1 MHHRFAIVLFA
12 CLHFFAAASLFAQL
26 EKGPYI
32 QNVSENSA
40 TVVWYTTGA
49 TPGTFKYGPSL
60 SNLNTT
66 VTTASDD
73 VHTVV
78 LSGLSPDTRYY
89 YSVGN
94 GSTVYASGDAYYFET
109 YPVPATSTSFRF
121 TAFGDCGTGD
131 QYQYD
136 TAEQLEL
143 LSPRSALHLLPGD
156 IVYNNGG
163 RKRYQERYFDVY
175 WKTIRNVVFWPALGN
190 HDVNNSCQGCAWF
203 EFFYTP
209 ANNPDNIE
217 NYYSFDYGPAHFV
230 VLDDELTREQ
240 GKTDQMLDWMDQ
252 DLEDA
257 KARGIT
263 WLIAIFHKAPYSRGS
278 RGDDEFNQTNL
289 VPRLEAQGVD
299 LVISGHSHAY
309 ERSYLLNNNAII
321 DNNQNTYSK
330 NGHGPGTL
338 YIVNGVGGGKL
349 GVISG
354 KHALMAA
361 QYGGI
366 SGVSVFDIDG
376 NTLTGFLKKSDGTV
390 IDNFSLSK
398 NGGGGG
404 NQPPT
409 AVAEANPT
417 SGTAPLDVN
426 FTGSN
431 SSDPDGTIQS
441 YSWDFGDGNSS
452 TLADPS
458 HTYSSAGT
466 YTAVLTVTDNQ
477 GATGTDQVV
486 ITVNSAGGGNQP
498 PTAVAEANPTSGT
511 APLDV
516 NFTGS
521 NSSDPDGT
529 IQSYS
534 WDFGDGNSSTL
545 ADPSHTYSSAGTYTA
560 VLTVTDD
567 QGATGTDQVVI
578 TVNSAG
584 GGNQPPVATITSPT
598 EGQNFPSGSTI
609 SYSGTGTDPEDGDL
623 PAANFTWTADLPNGT
638 KNYPIASGT
647 KSGSIFAQLDGD
659 YTLYLEVYDSQGAT
673 DRDTVHV
680 SVGASGGNQP
690 PTAVAE
696 ATPTSGTAPLTVN
709 FTGSNSSDPDGSIQS
724 YSWDFGDGASSTVA
738 DPSHTY
744 SSAGTYTAVL
754 TVTDDQGA
762 TGTDQVVITVNGA
775 ANTPPVA
782 SITEPADGSVF
793 VVNDI
798 VTYSGTGTDAEDG
811 DLPAANFTWTADL
824 PNGMVDYPVA
834 SGVKSGQVQLSLA
847 GNYVL
852 RLKVVDSQGAEAT
865 DEIQI
870 TANPSATMQ
879 ATTLAVQQNANTQL
893 AEAILGQP
901 GVHAINLPNP
911 FNPETI
917 IYFRLQKP
925 VSVRLAIYDIRGRQI
940 RVLLHDEPFT
950 PGIHRV
956 RWDGRNQSGA
966 NVASGMYFYVVQMG
980 SEKIVKQ
987 KMLLLR

>member
-398 NGGGGG
+398 NGG
-404 NQPPT
+404 
-409 AVAEANPT
+409 
-417 SGTAPLDVN
+417 
-426 FTGSN
+426 
-431 SSDPDGTIQS
+431 
-441 YSWDFGDGNSS
+441 
-452 TLADPS
+452 
-458 HTYSSAGT
+458 
-466 YTAVLTVTDNQ
+466 
-477 GATGTDQVV
+477 
-486 ITVNSAGGGNQP
+486 GGGNQP